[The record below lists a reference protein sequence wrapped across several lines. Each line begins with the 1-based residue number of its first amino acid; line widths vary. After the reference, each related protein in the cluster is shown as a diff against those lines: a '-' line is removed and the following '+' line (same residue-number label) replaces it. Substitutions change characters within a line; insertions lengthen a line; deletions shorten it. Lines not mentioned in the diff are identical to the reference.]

1 MGSIDKR
8 RLQGLMQMMGGM
20 NINPQQLKM
29 FEDMSN
35 IYGDKSEEEIIQ
47 ELTQLNKSLGKDKEK
62 YLKQMEAL
70 AQMKDFLSEE
80 QRKKLDRI
88 IEFLNKEENQ
98 E

>member
-8 RLQGLMQMMGGM
+8 RLQGLMRMMGGM

-29 FEDMSN
+29 FEEMSN
-35 IYGDKSEEEIIQ
+35 KYGDKSEEEIIQ
-47 ELTQLNKSLGKDKEK
+47 ELNQLNKTLGKDKEK

-70 AQMKDFLSEE
+70 AQMKDFLGEE
-80 QRKKLDRI
+80 QQKKLDRI
-88 IEFLNKEENQ
+88 IESLNKTECQ

>member
-29 FEDMSN
+29 FDELSN
-35 IYGDKSEEEIIQ
+35 TYSGKSEEEIIQ
-47 ELTQLNKSLGKDKEK
+47 ELTQLNKTLGKDKEK
-62 YLKQMEAL
+62 YIRQMEAL

-80 QRKKLDRI
+80 QQHKLDRI

-98 E
+98 D

>member
-29 FEDMSN
+29 FEEISN

-47 ELTQLNKSLGKDKEK
+47 ELTQLNKALGKDKEK
-62 YLKQMEAL
+62 YLRQMEAL

>member
-8 RLQGLMQMMGGM
+8 RLQGLMRMMGGM

-29 FEDMSN
+29 FEEMTSK
-35 IYGDKSEEEIIQ
+35 YGDKSEEEIIQ
-47 ELTQLNKSLGKDKEK
+47 ELTQLNEVLGKDKEK

-80 QRKKLDRI
+80 QRQKLDRM
-88 IEFLNKEENQ
+88 IEFLNKTESQ